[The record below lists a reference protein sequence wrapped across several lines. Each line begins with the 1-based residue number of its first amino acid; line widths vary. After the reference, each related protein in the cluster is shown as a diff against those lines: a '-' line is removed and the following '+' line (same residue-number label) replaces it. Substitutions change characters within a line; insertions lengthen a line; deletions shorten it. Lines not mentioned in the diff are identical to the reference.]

1 MRAGSRDFSFSF
13 TAAGAR
19 RTLLALAIFPAFA
32 GHPALAGGAVARF
45 LSPVDSFLA
54 AATDD
59 AIATAEIELAKPR
72 CEQVFSDFRNPS
84 GVPLRAALDALGVTG
99 GLYLRRL
106 RFVNGERLSF
116 CSSGALAGTKPGSQV
131 IFLCGLRFAAAQRA
145 NPRLGAA
152 VVIHEELHSL
162 GLSENPPTSQEITA
176 GVLARCGS

>member
-1 MRAGSRDFSFSF
+1 MRAGSRGFSCSF
-13 TAAGAR
+13 AAAGVR
-19 RTLLALAIFPAFA
+19 RTLFTLALFSAVGGRPV
-32 GHPALAGGAVARF
+32 LAGGAVARF

-54 AATDD
+54 KATND
-59 AIATAEIELAKPR
+59 AIATAEIQLANPR

-84 GVPLRAALDALGVTG
+84 GVPLRTALDALGVTG

-116 CSSGALAGTKPGSQV
+116 CSSGALAGTKPGSEV

-162 GLSENPPTSQEITA
+162 GLSENPPSSQEITA

>member
-1 MRAGSRDFSFSF
+1 MRAGSRSLSLSF

-19 RTLLALAIFPAFA
+19 RTLLALSLFPAVA
-32 GHPALAGGAVARF
+32 GNHALAGGAVARF

-54 AATDD
+54 GATND
-59 AIATAEIELAKPR
+59 AIATAEIQLAKPR

-99 GLYLRRL
+99 GVYLRSL
-106 RFVNGERLSF
+106 RFVNGEHLSF
-116 CSSGALAGTKPGSQV
+116 CNSVTLAGTKPGSQV

-152 VVIHEELHSL
+152 VIIHEELHSL
-162 GLSENPPTSQEITA
+162 GLSENPPASHEITA